1 MNTTLSTLGIIH
13 TAISVLAL
21 IFAFTGL
28 FTEGRINPR
37 TNTGKYYIVS
47 TVLACLTSFGLSR
60 AGGFNP
66 GHALGI
72 FILLLLGVVYLAM
85 RTQSFGRFSAHVET
99 FCMTCTLFI
108 SLIPGINET
117 LTHVPPAHPIASG
130 IDSPI
135 IKNSIL
141 VLLII
146 FIAGVI
152 LQLRRI
158 KVPAAST
165 KEVIN

>member
-21 IFAFTGL
+21 IFAFTAL
-28 FTEGRINPR
+28 FIDGKINPR
-37 TNTGKYYIVS
+37 TNTGKYYLVA
-47 TVLACLTSFGLSR
+47 TVLACVTSFGLSR

-66 GHALGI
+66 GHAMGI
-72 FILLLLGVVYLAM
+72 FILLLFVVVYLAVK
-85 RTQSFGRFSAHVET
+85 TPVFGRFSAHVEI
-99 FCMTCTLFI
+99 FCMTCSLFI

-117 LTHVPPAHPIASG
+117 LTHVPAGNPIATG
-130 IDSPI
+130 PDSPAV
-135 IKNSIL
+135 KNAIL
-141 VLLII
+141 VLLIL

-158 KVPAAST
+158 RAAYRAKS
-165 KEVIN
+165 I

>member
-1 MNTTLSTLGIIH
+1 MNTALSTLGIIH

-21 IFAFTGL
+21 IFAFTAL
-28 FTEGRINPR
+28 FSEGRINPR
-37 TNTGKYYIVS
+37 NNTGRYYIVA

-72 FILLLLGVVYLAM
+72 FILVLLLVVYLAM
-85 RTQSFGRFSAHVET
+85 KTASFGRFSLHVET
-99 FCMTCTLFI
+99 FCMTCSLFI

-117 LTHVPPAHPIASG
+117 LTHVPPANPVAANM
-130 IDSPI
+130 DAPI
-135 IKNSIL
+135 IKNSLL

-146 FIAGVI
+146 FIVGVI

-158 KVPAAST
+158 KVAAPGA
-165 KEVIN
+165 KGVIS